1 MHRLLVDSAEL
12 ERNAPTLSREAAH
25 HLRVLRLKDG
35 EEVEL
40 FDGDGRTR
48 LCRFSPTG
56 LVPKAE
62 LVEHPRP
69 TRRLELFA
77 ALTKA
82 ARWDWTV
89 EKATEL
95 GVSRIVPVVS
105 ERVVVRL
112 DAAARAEKRARWR
125 RLAEEAARQSDAVF
139 IPEIAA
145 PLDFDAALAESREKK
160 SFVGALVS
168 PPPPPFF
175 QALAALDRKA
185 VEAAS
190 SFAVWIGPE
199 GDWTA
204 RELDAL
210 LAVATPV
217 SLGSRILRAET
228 AAICALSVLRSFL
241 DVPAR

>member
-1 MHRLLVDSAEL
+1 MHRLLVESAEL
-12 ERNAPTLSREAAH
+12 VSDAPTLSREAAR

-35 EEVEL
+35 EAVEL

-48 LCRFSPTG
+48 LCRFAPTG
-56 LVPKAE
+56 LVPVAD

-69 TRRLELFA
+69 RRRLELFA

-95 GVSRIVPVVS
+95 GVSRLVPVVS

-112 DAAARAEKRARWR
+112 DAAARVEKRARWR

-139 IPEIAA
+139 IPEVAA
-145 PLDFDAALAESREKK
+145 PLDFDAALAEARGSV
-160 SFVGALVS
+160 SFVGALVE
-168 PPPPPFF
+168 PPPPPLF
-175 QALAALDRKA
+175 QALTALDRKA
-185 VEAAS
+185 AAEAS
-190 SFAVWIGPE
+190 SFSVWIGPE

-217 SLGSRILRAET
+217 SLGARVLRAET
-228 AAICALSVLRSFL
+228 AAVCALSVVRSFL
-241 DVPAR
+241 DVSAR